1 MDSVYA
7 MPSDTLLVLSQN
19 ECWTAALRAEAA
31 SLGLAVTMAA
41 SVPEA
46 IALLA
51 GNPQQFS
58 HVLLDAAMTT
68 ASLPVLLQLVA
79 EAASDTPK
87 LILRAPQDLS
97 PSLQQQLRGITVA
110 GREAGW
116 LTDALAAQRR
126 PRPPRMTAEEIRPIL
141 AASGLQLRY
150 QPIVRLADR
159 KPMGIEALARLE
171 HPTCGT
177 LPPSEFV
184 PQMEAAGDGWA
195 LTLLVIAEALADW
208 GDLRLDEL
216 DLNLSLNVPLD
227 VLLAPALPD
236 VLAARC
242 QAAGVPPR
250 RLMLEM
256 TESQIVVDPAA
267 LQAPMRA
274 LRAHGIGLAIDD
286 IAPVTHDPA
295 ALLTLPFSMMK
306 LDRHAVREAADSSAT
321 CSFIR
326 RNIDDGHAAGMT
338 LVAEGVEDAALWAHM
353 RKLGADYGQGFHIA
367 RPLPAEAIP
376 LWLRD
381 WQMKSEAL
389 ARD

>member
-1 MDSVYA
+1 

-19 ECWTAALRAEAA
+19 ECWNTALRAEAA
-31 SLGLAVTMAA
+31 LLGLAVTMAA

-51 GNPQQFS
+51 GNAPPFS
-58 HVLLDAAMTT
+58 HVLLDATT
-68 ASLPVLLQLVA
+68 ATPGLPVLLQLVA

-87 LILRAPQDLS
+87 LILRAPHDLS
-97 PSLQQQLRGITVA
+97 PSLQQRLRGVTVA
-110 GREAGW
+110 GHNAGW

-126 PRPPRMTAEEIRPIL
+126 PRPPRLTAEDIRPIL

-150 QPIVRLADR
+150 QPIIRLADR

-171 HPTCGT
+171 HPTAGT
-177 LPPSEFV
+177 LPPSDFV

-195 LTLLVIAEALADW
+195 LTSLVIAEALADW
-208 GDLRLDEL
+208 GDQRLDEL
-216 DLNLSLNVPLD
+216 NLNLSLNVPLD
-227 VLLAPALPD
+227 VLLAPALPEL
-236 VLAARC
+236 LAARC

-267 LQAPMRA
+267 LLAPMRA
-274 LRAHGIGLAIDD
+274 IRALGVGLAIDD

-295 ALLTLPFSMMK
+295 GLLMLPFSMLK
-306 LDRHAVREAADSSAT
+306 LDRHAVREAADSRAT
-321 CSFIR
+321 RNFIR
-326 RNIDDGHAAGMT
+326 RNVDDGHAAGMT
-338 LVAEGVEDAALWAHM
+338 IVAEGVEDAALWAHM
-353 RKLGADYGQGFHIA
+353 QELGADFGQGFHIA
-367 RPLPAEAIP
+367 RPLPAGAIL

-381 WQMKSEAL
+381 WQTKSQAL
-389 ARD
+389 GLG